1 MTKQIIAVV
10 GGTGAQGGGVVE
22 ALLERGRFAVRVLT
36 RNTSGEQA
44 KALSKRGVEVVQA
57 DLNSPETLKSAFKGA
72 YGVFAVTN
80 FWEKGGADEV
90 AQGEAAVRAA
100 QEAGVGHFVW
110 STLPS
115 VETIS
120 GGKYDVPHFTDK
132 ARVDAIVKN
141 AGFEHHTFVIAS
153 FFYQNL
159 LGILAPQKQQDGSL
173 GWTLPIDPSA
183 RSIHMGDIGELGKVV
198 AGAFAHPDKAGDGQ
212 YLPLVG
218 DFLSFNE
225 VVETLNKQGHTFTF
239 NQVPREVYANFFPG
253 ARELAEMFGY
263 FQDHTYLGANSDDQ
277 IALAHEIAG
286 RPATDFATWALSSMP
301 SKSR

>member
-10 GGTGAQGGGVVE
+10 GGTGAQGGGVAE
-22 ALLERGRFAVRVLT
+22 ALLEGGRFAVRVLT
-36 RNTSGEQA
+36 RNPSGEKA
-44 KALSKRGVEVVQA
+44 RALSKRGAEVVQA

-90 AQGEAAVRAA
+90 AQGGAAVRAA
-100 QEAGVGHFVW
+100 QEAGVRHFVW
-110 STLPS
+110 STLPN

-120 GGKYDVPHFTDK
+120 GGKYNVPHFTDK

-173 GWTLPIDPSA
+173 GWTLPIDPSS
-183 RSIHMGDIGELGKVV
+183 RSIHMGDIAELGAVV
-198 AGAFAHPDKAGDGQ
+198 AGAFAYPDKAGDGQ
-212 YLPLVG
+212 CLPLVG
-218 DFLSFNE
+218 EFLSFNE

-239 NQVPREVYANFFPG
+239 NQVPREVFANFFDG

-263 FQDHTYLGANSDDQ
+263 FEDHTYLGANSDNQ

-286 RPATDFATWALSSMP
+286 KPATDFATWALSSMP

>member
-1 MTKQIIAVV
+1 MAKKIIAVL
-10 GGTGAQGGGVVE
+10 GGTGAQGGSVAE
-22 ALLERGRFAVRVLT
+22 ALLEGGQFTVRVLT
-36 RNTSGEQA
+36 RNPSGEQA
-44 KALSKRGVEVVQA
+44 KALSKRGGEVVAA
-57 DLNSPETLKSAFKGA
+57 DLNSPATLQSAFRGA

-100 QEAGVGHFVW
+100 QEAGVRHFIW
-110 STLPS
+110 STLPN

-120 GGKYDVPHFTDK
+120 GGKYNVPHFTGK
-132 ARVDAIVKN
+132 ARVDALVRN
-141 AGFEHHTFVIAS
+141 AGFEHHTFVIAP

-159 LGILAPQKQQDGSL
+159 LGMMAAQKQQDGSV

-183 RSIHMGDIGELGKVV
+183 RCIHMGDIGELGKIV
-198 AGAFAHPDKAGDGQ
+198 AGAFAHPERAGDGQ

-225 VVETLNKQGHTFTF
+225 IVGTLNKQGHTFAF
-239 NQVPREVYANFFPG
+239 NQVPREVFASFFPG

-263 FQDHTYLGANSDDQ
+263 FQDHTYLGANWDGQ
-277 IALAHEIAG
+277 IALAREIAG
-286 RPATDFATWALSSMP
+286 KPATDFSTWALSSMP
-301 SKSR
+301 AKSR

>member
-10 GGTGAQGGGVVE
+10 GGTGAQGGGVTE
-22 ALLERGRFAVRVLT
+22 ALLEDGRFAVRVLT
-36 RNTSGEQA
+36 RNPGGEQA
-44 KALSKRGVEVVQA
+44 KALSKRGVEVARA
-57 DLNSPETLKSAFKGA
+57 DLNSPETLRSAFEGA
-72 YGVFAVTN
+72 HGVFAVTN

-100 QEAGVGHFVW
+100 QEAGVRHFVW
-110 STLPS
+110 STLPN

-132 ARVDAIVKN
+132 AKVDAVVKS

-153 FFYQNL
+153 FFYQNF
-159 LGILAPQKQQDGSL
+159 LGILAPQKQQDGSV
-173 GWTLPIDPSA
+173 GWTLPIDPGA
-183 RSIHMGDIGELGKVV
+183 RSIHMGDIGELGNIV
-198 AGAFAHPDKAGDGQ
+198 AGVFAHPEKAGGGQ

-218 DFLSFNE
+218 DLLSFND
-225 VVETLNKQGHTFTF
+225 VVETLNEQGHSFTF
-239 NQVPREVYANFFPG
+239 HRVPREVFATFFPG
-253 ARELAEMFGY
+253 AHELAEMFGY
-263 FQDHTYLGANSDDQ
+263 FEEHTYLGANSDSQ

-286 RPATDFATWALSSMP
+286 KPPTDFATWALSRMA